1 VTDTASGPAP
11 RAHPTR
17 SQGLALASA
26 SGLGA
31 LSNFVIMLLMTRTL
45 SDPEQQSEALAFW
58 SVLTGLFGVLVGV
71 QNESTR
77 ATAAVRHGRP
87 GQGRLLVPV
96 LGVGLVSAAVVAVTA
111 AVGIRWVLPTHPLS
125 ATTMLVVTALCYALY
140 ALLLGAMAGSGRWA
154 GLAGALTAEVAI
166 RVLAVGAVAL
176 TVRSLFGYQTAMTSA
191 VVVVTAALCATP
203 VTRRL
208 LASHSDREWR
218 VSLRQLGLAIVSAA
232 SSAVMITGYPAL
244 MKASLRAEPQLAA
257 WMLAVSI
264 TRAPVMMPI
273 ITFQQV
279 AVARFVAHRR
289 STLRALVVPVGLV
302 LATGGVAAVGAG
314 LLGPWFLR
322 LFDPS
327 FSIGG
332 GTLAM
337 LTLASTAMAA
347 LVLVGTA
354 ALALDGHR
362 VYGIGWALA
371 AITSIGLLFAV
382 HLPVLP
388 RLITSLVAGPLVG
401 AVILV
406 GWLVLQSRRTIASTE

>member
-1 VTDTASGPAP
+1 MTDIAPAP
-11 RAHPTR
+11 RPHPTR
-17 SQGLALASA
+17 GQGLALASA

-31 LSNFVIMLLMTRTL
+31 LSNFVIMFLMTRTL
-45 SDPEQQSEALAFW
+45 TDAEQQSEALAFW

-87 GQGRLLVPV
+87 ERGRLLSPV
-96 LGVGLVSAAVVAVTA
+96 LGVGLAAALLVSVAA
-111 AVGIRWVLPTHPLS
+111 AVGIRWVLPSHPLW
-125 ATTMLVVTALCYALY
+125 ATTLLVATALCYAVY
-140 ALLLGAMAGSGRWA
+140 ALVLGAMAGTGRWA
-154 GLAGALTAEVAI
+154 GLAGTLTAEVAV
-166 RVLAVGAVAL
+166 RVIAVAGVAL

-191 VVVVTAALCATP
+191 VVVMTAALCAIP
-203 VTRRL
+203 ATRAL
-208 LASHSDREWR
+208 LTSRSDREAR
-218 VSLRQLGLAIVSAA
+218 VSLRQLGMAILSAA

-244 MKASLRAEPQLAA
+244 MKASLRGEPQLAA

-289 STLRALVVPVGLV
+289 GTLRAMVVPVALV
-302 LATGGVAAVGAG
+302 LAVGAVAAVGAG

-327 FSIGG
+327 FDIGG
-332 GTLAM
+332 WALAL

-371 AITSIGLLFAV
+371 AVTSITVLFTV
-382 HLPVLP
+382 PLPVLP
-388 RLITSLVAGPLVG
+388 RLLASLVAGPVVG
-401 AVILV
+401 AVILL
-406 GWLVLQSRRTIASTE
+406 GWLLVQSRRTSPNTE